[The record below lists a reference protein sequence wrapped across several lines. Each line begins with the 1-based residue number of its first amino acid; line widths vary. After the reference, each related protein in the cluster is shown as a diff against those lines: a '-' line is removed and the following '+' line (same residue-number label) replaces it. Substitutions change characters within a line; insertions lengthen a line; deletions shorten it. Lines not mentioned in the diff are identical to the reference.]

1 MGIIKRKEV
10 RSKVLVI
17 RDAARVSSGDPGLGR
32 PRLCR
37 NSGVWGGNAEK
48 DRR

>member
-1 MGIIKRKEV
+1 MSIIKKKDV
-10 RSKVLVI
+10 RSEVLVI

-37 NSGVWGGNAEK
+37 NGGALGW
-48 DRR
+48 